1 MNCAGSNRPKLR
13 RYTACPGRFRAR
25 QTALPTNAEHVRTGS
40 MRACSPFADIQVLIA
55 AALAEER
62 GALIPIHRQAIDE
75 LLDQEREHAK
85 SESAER
91 ARSLE
96 LSVAGARGRR
106 ERAGS
111 WH

>member
-1 MNCAGSNRPKLR
+1 
-13 RYTACPGRFRAR
+13 
-25 QTALPTNAEHVRTGS
+25 

-75 LLDQEREHAK
+75 LLDREHEHEHAK
-85 SESAER
+85 SAMDER

-96 LSVAGARGRR
+96 LSVAKLEAAVSALELALVTERGKVLFLPNPLK
-106 ERAGS
+106 AGEPGKS
-111 WH
+111 EACA